1 MTKYTARLEENLNTF
16 RKIIRRILNHQMES
30 TLSKELN
37 SYIRRLS
44 D

>member
-1 MTKYTARLEENLNTF
+1 MTKYTAHLEENLNTL
-16 RKIIRRILNHQMES
+16 RKIINHQMES
-30 TLSKELN
+30 TLSKEPN